1 MTQDPPPRGA
11 SPALTVEVAVE
22 VAFAH
27 ELGDDVHGLL
37 QGAHGVQLDQL
48 LMPQALQ
55 VLNLLGE
62 VLCFHVSCGRKPAQP
77 L

>member
-1 MTQDPPPRGA
+1 MPQDPPSRGA
-11 SPALTVEVAVE
+11 GPVLTVEVAVE
-22 VAFAH
+22 VALAH

-62 VLCFHVSCGRKPAQP
+62 IFCFHVSCRRKP

>member
-1 MTQDPPPRGA
+1 MMVA
-11 SPALTVEVAVE
+11 SVLTVEVAVE
-22 VAFAH
+22 VALPH
-27 ELGDDVHGLL
+27 ELSDDVDGLI
-37 QGAHGVQLDQL
+37 QRADGVQLDQL

-62 VLCFHVSCGRKPAQP
+62 VFGLHVSWGRKPTRP